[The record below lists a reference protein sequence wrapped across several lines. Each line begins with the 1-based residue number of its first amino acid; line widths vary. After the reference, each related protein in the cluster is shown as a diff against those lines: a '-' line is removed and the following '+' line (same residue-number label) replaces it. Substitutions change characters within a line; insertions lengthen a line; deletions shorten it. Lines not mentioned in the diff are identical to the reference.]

1 MTPAI
6 RRRVRRLLDKG
17 DWPTALDLAAQAGCT
32 DPIVEA
38 GALAM
43 SAQIEG
49 WEMEAIAAVER
60 LHELTEPRHARR

>member
-1 MTPAI
+1 MNPNV

-17 DWPTALDLAAQAGCT
+17 DWPTAIQLAAQAGCD
-32 DPIVEA
+32 DPIIQA